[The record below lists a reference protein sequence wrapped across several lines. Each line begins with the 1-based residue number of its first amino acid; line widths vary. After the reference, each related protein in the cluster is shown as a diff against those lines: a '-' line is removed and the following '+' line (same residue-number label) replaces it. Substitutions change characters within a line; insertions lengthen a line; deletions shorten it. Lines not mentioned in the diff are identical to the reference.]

1 MKEVVIM
8 VGYPGSGKSTY
19 AKKLEE
25 ESAGIY
31 YRVDG
36 DQHKTP
42 IAMVRDARTNAGNRS
57 VIFDSTGGTRSR
69 RAAFIQYAQGRGI
82 PVRIVWITTPLEV
95 SMERNKQRHVPV
107 PAIAFY
113 TFRSR
118 FEEPTS
124 EEGIL
129 ETL

>member
-25 ESAGIY
+25 ESAGTY

-57 VIFDSTGGTRSR
+57 VIFDSTGGTLSR
-69 RAAFIQYAQGRGI
+69 RAIFRKYAQERGD
-82 PVRIVWITTPLEV
+82 PVRIVWVTTPLEV
-95 SMERNKQRHVPV
+95 SLERNNQRPVPV

-124 EEGIL
+124 EEGELVVI
-129 ETL
+129 

>member
-1 MKEVVIM
+1 MKEVVIL

-25 ESAGIY
+25 ESEGSY

-57 VIFDSTGGTRSR
+57 VIFDSTGGTLSR
-69 RAAFIQYAQGRGI
+69 RSIFRKYAQERGA
-82 PVRIVWITTPLEV
+82 PVRIVWVTTPLEV
-95 SMERNKQRHVPV
+95 SLERNNQRPVPV

-124 EEGIL
+124 EEGEL
-129 ETL
+129 VKL